1 MIKLIVMLLAGLLP
15 MVPAVS
21 LNYGQA
27 SILTPCDF
35 PFARDGIAAESSE
48 NVETVGVADLD
59 MTDLSWARAQGTV
72 RNLRDR
78 RFDLYRV
85 VWMDDKA

>member
-1 MIKLIVMLLAGLLP
+1 
-15 MVPAVS
+15 
-21 LNYGQA
+21 
-27 SILTPCDF
+27 
-35 PFARDGIAAESSE
+35 
-48 NVETVGVADLD
+48 VGVADLD

-78 RFDLYRV
+78 RFDLYRL